1 MTRKGLIALGAAIVA
16 LAAGAVAWRMMPTP
30 VPTLPG
36 LDDAQMSALF
46 ATPLPAPEE
55 PIRVFHIGHS
65 LVNRDMPAMLA
76 QLAGEGHGY
85 ESQLGWGATLKSHW
99 GDEPVNGFE
108 AENAHPRYRDAREAV
123 ASGDYDAVVL
133 TEMVEIRD
141 ALRYFDSAR
150 YLRQFTE
157 AALAARPDTRVYL
170 YETWHP
176 LDDPDGW
183 LDRIDAD
190 LPRYWEGGILRPALY
205 GLPEGTRIHLIPAG
219 QALAAFV
226 REVEARGGVGNIR
239 SRTDLFS
246 DQIHLN
252 DMGNYFVALVHYA
265 VLYGSSPEGLPHD
278 LLLADGSPATA
289 PDPEA
294 ARLMQDVVWRV
305 VRSLPATGVAPAA
318 PS

>member
-1 MTRKGLIALGAAIVA
+1 MNRKGLLALGAVV
-16 LAAGAVAWRMMPTP
+16 AVAAVGALWWRSGQTP

-36 LDDAQMSALF
+36 VSDAQMAALY
-46 ATPLPAPEE
+46 AEPLPAPDN
-55 PIRVFHIGHS
+55 PLRVFHIGHS

-76 QLAGEGHGY
+76 QLAGEGHSY

-99 GDEPVNGFE
+99 GDEPVNGFD

-141 ALRYFDSAR
+141 ALRHFDSSGYLAR
-150 YLRQFTE
+150 FTE
-157 AALAARPDTRVYL
+157 SALSARPDTRVYL

-176 LDDPDGW
+176 LDDPEGW
-183 LDRIDAD
+183 LERLDAD
-190 LPRYWEGGILRPALY
+190 LLRHWKGGILRPALHT
-205 GLPEGTRIHLIPAG
+205 LPKDTRIHLIPAG

-226 REVEARGGVGNIR
+226 REVESRAGVGNVRHR
-239 SRTDLFS
+239 SDLFS

-252 DMGNYFVALVHYA
+252 DIGNYFVALVHYA
-265 VLYGSSPEGLPHD
+265 VLYGSSPEGLPHE
-278 LLLADGSPATA
+278 LLRADGTPAIA
-289 PDPEA
+289 PDPET
-294 ARLMQDVVWRV
+294 ARLMQEVAWRV
-305 VRSLPATGVAPAA
+305 VRSIPATGVAAVP